1 MTKITSFEDL
11 KVWQKAR
18 ELVRLIYKITAKFP
32 REEKFSLTDQIR
44 RATVSVMANIA
55 EGFSRYHLAETV
67 MFYRTAR
74 GSLTE
79 VKSHLYVALDLNY
92 INRVTF
98 DRLIELIDEI
108 GKMTNGL
115 INSTESYRSKLSSN
129 N

>member
-67 MFYRTAR
+67 M
-74 GSLTE
+74 
-79 VKSHLYVALDLNY
+79 KSHLYVALDLNY